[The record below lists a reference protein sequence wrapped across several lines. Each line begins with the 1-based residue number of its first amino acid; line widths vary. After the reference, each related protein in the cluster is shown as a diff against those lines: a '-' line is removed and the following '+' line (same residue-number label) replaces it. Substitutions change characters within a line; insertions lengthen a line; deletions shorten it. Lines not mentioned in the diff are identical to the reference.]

1 MGNGYDQESNELL
14 HEVKSNIN
22 ILLCQQPHSAFQV
35 ILALACFVLS

>member
-14 HEVKSNIN
+14 HEVNSNIN
-22 ILLCQQPHSAFQV
+22 ILLCQQPHSAFQL